1 MVSLGSIVIGYQ
13 PPRSMRNVNPYA
25 KFDSGS
31 TQSFRTYN
39 DVRASQTS
47 RAMGRDGYIYG
58 GVQVKTPNA
67 LHSYYPSNPT
77 HTKEPTRFNY
87 QVIRRPDKLH
97 IMSAGSYVLSFNYN
111 LLLYSLFANVKPMT
125 LTLTFFSVRTPTV
138 SDQHSR
144 KGLFFTC
151 KLHF

>member
-87 QVIRRPDKLH
+87 QASQMRDHFLPSHGYTVNVPKNTKPKTF
-97 IMSAGSYVLSFNYN
+97 AGPAVHDTYEAFIH
-111 LLLYSLFANVKPMT
+111 AG
-125 LTLTFFSVRTPTV
+125 
-138 SDQHSR
+138 QIW
-144 KGLFFTC
+144 
-151 KLHF
+151 